1 MSAEDLIQRG
11 LDWLEEQRKAHMSRT
26 VTYRRGADSVELL
39 ATVGETRTE
48 VDDGY
53 GVVVEQRTRDY
64 IVAAADL
71 TLGGSPT
78 LPERGDEIV
87 EERDGQSYVYEVHDL
102 GSEPHY
108 HFCDPSGK
116 TLRIHTRHVSVEG
129 P

>member
-1 MSAEDLIQRG
+1 MSDLLQDG
-11 LDWLEEQRKAHMSRT
+11 LDWLEEQRKAHLSRT

-39 ATVGETRTE
+39 ATVGATRYE

-53 GVVVEQRTRDY
+53 GVVVEQEMRDY

-71 TLGGSPT
+71 VLGGQRT

-87 EERDGQSYVYEVHDL
+87 EIRDGQAYVYEVQDL
-102 GSEPHY
+102 GAERHY
-108 HFCDPSGK
+108 ALCDPSGR
-116 TLRIHTRHVSVEG
+116 TLRIHTRQIAVEV